1 MLACSLWVEAA
12 SLLWSVSDH
21 SLCLRVAL
29 RDAFNKATAS
39 WPAELNGDLVALGER
54 GELGG
59 LLLRQRTLLPWP
71 ASALGAGGVP
81 ELGQL

>member
-12 SLLWSVSDH
+12 SLLWSVSNH
-21 SLCLRVAL
+21 SLCLLVAL
-29 RDAFNKATAS
+29 LDAFNKATANCT
-39 WPAELNGDLVALGER
+39 AELNGNLGEL

>member
-21 SLCLRVAL
+21 SLCLLVAL
-29 RDAFNKATAS
+29 LDAFNKATAS
-39 WPAELNGDLVALGER
+39 CSAELNGNLVALGER